1 MDIAV
6 QKGTLLARRN
16 DLISMMKTIEKR
28 LEETPARSWE
38 DRSSE
43 RQGDE
48 VLEVL
53 GCEDQA
59 ELKRIDAALERMKAG
74 TYGTCMTCG
83 AEIDSA
89 RLSLVPATPFCRFCM
104 T

>member
-1 MDIAV
+1 MDIAI
-6 QKGTLLARRN
+6 QKVTLLARRK
-16 DLISMMKTIEKR
+16 DLIGMMQKIENS
-28 LEETPARSWE
+28 LDETPSKDWE

-48 VLEVL
+48 VLEVIGL
-53 GCEDQA
+53 EDQA
-59 ELKRIDAALERMKAG
+59 ELKRIDAALDRIEKG
-74 TYGTCMTCG
+74 TYGSCMTCG